1 MTAKT
6 DLTVID
12 FDSATAVEIRKLA
25 AEYGVKGA
33 SRGKKADLIAALAP
47 FVAEQRKAKEEAAK
61 PAKKAK
67 KAKTEKAPKI
77 RKFRFSQDDL
87 AMEENGHSDNSHE
100 TLADPN
106 ADLDIK
112 NGGWTFRSQADAD
125 KWFAATREEMETCP
139 ICHPEIVIN
148 SAHSG
153 SSRAGMVINVPL
165 RADGRTK
172 AETVAARLDAVKVPA
187 KIRRFK
193 GEEILTAEIDGTE
206 LKLVWD
212 AQGRYVYG
220 ASKFGTRK
228 VRNVSEALRLAV
240 TA

>member
-1 MTAKT
+1 MNAKT

-12 FDSATAVEIRKLA
+12 FDAATAVEIRKLA
-25 AEYGVKGA
+25 AEFGVKGA

-47 FVAEQRKAKEEAAK
+47 FVAEQRKAKEAK

-67 KAKTEKAPKI
+67 AEKAPKV
-77 RKFRFSQDDL
+77 RKIRFSQDEL
-87 AMEENGHSDNSHE
+87 AMEENGHSDNAHE

-139 ICHPEIVIN
+139 ICHPEIVAN
-148 SAHSG
+148 TAHSG

-165 RADGRTK
+165 RADGATK
-172 AETVAARLDAVKVPA
+172 AATVAERLKAVKVPA
-187 KIRRFK
+187 KVRRYK
-193 GEEILTAEIDGTE
+193 GHEILTAEIDGTE
-206 LKLVWD
+206 LRLEWD

>member
-1 MTAKT
+1 MTKI
-6 DLTVID
+6 DLTAMTLTEIE
-12 FDSATAVEIRKLA
+12 SLGAVALRKFA
-25 AEYGVKGA
+25 AELGVKGA
-33 SRGKKADLIAALAP
+33 SRGKKSDLLDAIVPMWEAAK
-47 FVAEQRKAKEEAAK
+47 AEAAKTAK

-67 KAKTEKAPKI
+67 TEKPAKVRKI
-77 RKFRFSQDDL
+77 RFSQDEL

-100 TLADPN
+100 ELSDPN

-125 KWFAATREEMETCP
+125 AWFAETRKIMETCP
-139 ICHPEIVIN
+139 ICHPEIIAN
-148 SAHSG
+148 TAHSG
-153 SSRAGMVINVPL
+153 SSRAGMVINVPV
-165 RADGRTK
+165 RANGATK
-172 AETVAARLDAVKVPA
+172 AATVAARLDAVKIPA

-193 GEEILTAEIDGTE
+193 GHEILTAEIDGTE
-206 LKLVWD
+206 LRLEWD

-220 ASKFGTRK
+220 SSKFGTRK

>member
-1 MTAKT
+1 MTAKI
-6 DLTVID
+6 DLTAMTLTEIENLG
-12 FDSATAVEIRKLA
+12 AVALRKFA
-25 AEYGVKGA
+25 AELGVKGA
-33 SRGKKADLIAALAP
+33 SRGKKSDLLGAIVPMWEAARKE
-47 FVAEQRKAKEEAAK
+47 AEAKKESAKKAAK
-61 PAKKAK
+61 PAK
-67 KAKTEKAPKI
+67 APKVRKI
-77 RKFRFSQDDL
+77 RFTQDEL
-87 AMEENGHSDNSHE
+87 AGEENSHSDNAHDS
-100 TLADPN
+100 LAGTDRIDLEGWN
-106 ADLDIK
+106 FKSQADLDE
-112 NGGWTFRSQADAD
+112 WVA
-125 KWFAATREEMETCP
+125 EERKTMERCP
-139 ICHPEIVIN
+139 ICHPEIVAN

>member
-25 AEYGVKGA
+25 AEYGIKGA
-33 SRGKKADLIAALAP
+33 SRGKKADLTAALAP
-47 FVAEQRKAKEEAAK
+47 FVAEQRKAKEAK

-67 KAKTEKAPKI
+67 TPPAEKVRKI
-77 RKFRFSQDDL
+77 RFTQDEL
-87 AMEENGHSDNSHE
+87 AMEENGHSDQGHE
-100 TLADPN
+100 A
-106 ADLDIK
+106 I
-112 NGGWTFRSQADAD
+112 
-125 KWFAATREEMETCP
+125 AATPVGEYPANWGTGKPSAKDLAYVAEIREEMKRCP
-139 ICHPEIVIN
+139 ICHPEIVAN

-153 SSRAGMVINVPL
+153 SSRLGMVINVPL

-172 AETVAARLDAVKVPA
+172 AETVAARLDALKIDA

-193 GEEILTAEIDGTE
+193 GDEILTAKIGDKE
-206 LKLVWD
+206 LKLTWD
-212 AQGRYVYG
+212 AQGRYVYALSSFNG
-220 ASKFGTRK
+220 RK
-228 VRNVSEALRLAV
+228 VRNVSEALRIV